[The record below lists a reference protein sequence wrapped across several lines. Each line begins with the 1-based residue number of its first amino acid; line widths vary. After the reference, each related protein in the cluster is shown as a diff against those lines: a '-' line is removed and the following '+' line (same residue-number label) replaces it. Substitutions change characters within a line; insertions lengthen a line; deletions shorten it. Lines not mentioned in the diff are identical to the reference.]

1 MTESRVV
8 RRTDRYQFH
17 ASTAGMHASPVFSV
31 RLCFLRLLLPLFWL
45 GCDELP
51 RPDDTDG
58 MQRAGHWVGEGRLVI
73 DTDPK
78 LTIVRLRADT
88 LKTSGHDVVLTRFD
102 FDELPGLGDEYSLS
116 LALDLGRARELPV
129 GDPIAIATPPARA
142 PVAAYATVTCFCR
155 PLRPDSVR
163 GRYLINRRG
172 IAQLSGRIDAT
183 LFFTEWAD
191 STRHVTY
198 RLRQRLEAVK

>member
-1 MTESRVV
+1 MGNTALPGELLERLTQLLGSLAR
-8 RRTDRYQFH
+8 
-17 ASTAGMHASPVFSV
+17 ASLLFSLFALAS
-31 RLCFLRLLLPLFWL
+31 
-45 GCDELP
+45 CDDLA
-51 RPDDTDG
+51 RPDDTNG
-58 MQRAGHWVGEGRLVI
+58 MQRAGHWIGDARLVV

-78 LTIVRLRADT
+78 LTDIRLRVDT
-88 LKTSGHDVVLTRFD
+88 LKSGGRDVLLARFD
-102 FDELPGLGDEYSLS
+102 FDELPGLGDEYALS
-116 LALDLGRARELPV
+116 LALDLGNARDLPV
-129 GDPIAIATPPARA
+129 GDPIAIGPPPAPVRA
-142 PVAAYATVTCFCR
+142 FGTVVCLCR

-198 RLRQRLEAVK
+198 RLRQHIEAVK

>member
-1 MTESRVV
+1 L
-8 RRTDRYQFH
+8 
-17 ASTAGMHASPVFSV
+17 VFSV
-31 RLCFLRLLLPLFWL
+31 S
-45 GCDELP
+45 CDDLP

-58 MQRAGHWVGEGRLVI
+58 IQRAGHWVAGARLVV

-78 LTIVRLRADT
+78 LTIIRLRVDT
-88 LKTSGHDVVLTRFD
+88 LKSGGHDVLLSRFD

-116 LALDLGRARELPV
+116 LALDLGSAHDLPV
-129 GDPIAIATPPARA
+129 GEPITIGAPPARVTA
-142 PVAAYATVTCFCR
+142 FGTVACLCR

-183 LFFTEWAD
+183 LFFTQWGD
-191 STRHVTY
+191 STHHFTY
-198 RLRQRLEAVK
+198 RLRQHLEAVK

>member
-1 MTESRVV
+1 MK
-8 RRTDRYQFH
+8 
-17 ASTAGMHASPVFSV
+17 V
-31 RLCFLRLLLPLFWL
+31 RLILTVLACASA
-45 GCDELP
+45 CDELP

-58 MQRAGHWVGEGRLVI
+58 LQRAGHWVSSGRLSV

-78 LTIVRLRADT
+78 LTIIRLRVDT
-88 LKTSGHDVVLTRFD
+88 LKSGGQDLLNTRFD
-102 FDELPGLGDEYSLS
+102 FDELPGLGDEYSIALV
-116 LALDLGRARELPV
+116 LDLGRAHDLPV
-129 GDPIAIATPPARA
+129 GTPVAIGAPPA
-142 PVAAYATVTCFCR
+142 PVSAFATVTCFCR

-172 IAQLSGRIDAT
+172 VAQLSGRIDAT
-183 LFFTEWAD
+183 LFFTEWGD